1 MFTNLLFPEALTSNF
16 LARLVA
22 ACLLGGLIGLERDMH
37 GQAAGVRTNMLVSM
51 GAALFM
57 LVSEAMG
64 TLHANGLEAAG
75 LRVDP
80 SRIAA
85 QIVAGIGFLGAGTII
100 KVGLNIRGLT
110 TAACLWVS
118 AGIGMASGA
127 GLFEIAG
134 MVTLLSLF
142 ALVALSPVETLY
154 ARESYRTLQLT
165 TSNDADVSQLIRII
179 SRRRIRIL
187 NMSFERDY
195 ESGQMVVAFTVRVCF
210 FVALTHSPQ
219 SVYSNEQVAA
229 SLASSFLPSPLSS
242 FLSSLGFRTVSR
254 WVALPTTTFLPA
266 PMMNS
271 STALSITSLSRI

>member
-1 MFTNLLFPEALTSNF
+1 MFINFLFPEPITGNF
-16 LARLVA
+16 LVRLAVA
-22 ACLLGGLIGLERDMH
+22 CVLGGLIGLERDMH
-37 GQAAGVRTNMLVSM
+37 GQAAGVRTNLLVSV

-57 LVSEAMG
+57 LVSEAMAV
-64 TLHANGLEAAG
+64 LHSGGSEAAG

-118 AGIGMASGA
+118 AGIGMAAGA

-134 MVTLLSLF
+134 IVTLLSLF

-154 ARESYRTLQLT
+154 ARETHRTLQLT
-165 TSNDADVSQLIRII
+165 TSNDADVSQLIKII

-195 ESGQMVVAFTVRVCF
+195 ESGQMLVAFTIRVF
-210 FVALTHSPQ
+210 FRGVTDRLARHIVGDLESCGIPIQRIKWGHS
-219 SVYSNEQVAA
+219 
-229 SLASSFLPSPLSS
+229 
-242 FLSSLGFRTVSR
+242 
-254 WVALPTTTFLPA
+254 
-266 PMMNS
+266 
-271 STALSITSLSRI
+271 